1 MQFNFSADVL
11 FTFQISYFQVKVVR
25 VHPRTTSSLSLI
37 CEYYCWYATG
47 RNREND
53 YISRTKKISIFIWK
67 KVNSS
72 QLCVLFIPVRIR
84 AGCWENARKVCK
96 TTSLRQVTYEVS
108 LSKFWNWKERPCFH
122 QYNRY
127 QESQEKGEKTATMFD
142 NSQKLMPQHNHSKK
156 KKTKQKECNDIFNPN
171 DFFLSGW

>member
-47 RNREND
+47 RNRKND

-72 QLCVLFIPVRIR
+72 QLCVLFIPVRIH

-108 LSKFWNWKERPCFH
+108 LSKFSNLKERPCSH
-122 QYNRY
+122 LITVIKSRKRKVKKPRQC
-127 QESQEKGEKTATMFD
+127 FD
-142 NSQKLMPQHNHSKK
+142 NSQKLMPQHNHSKTKNQTK
-156 KKTKQKECNDIFNPN
+156 KMQWHI
-171 DFFLSGW
+171 

>member
-1 MQFNFSADVL
+1 MRVL
-11 FTFQISYFQVKVVR
+11 
-25 VHPRTTSSLSLI
+25 LLI
-37 CEYYCWYATG
+37 
-47 RNREND
+47 RNRTQQGKWLHFENE
-53 YISRTKKISIFIWK
+53 KISIFIWK

-84 AGCWENARKVCK
+84 AGCWENVRKVCK

-108 LSKFWNWKERPCFH
+108 LSKFWNLKERPCFH

-156 KKTKQKECNDIFNPN
+156 KKLNKKNAMTYLIQTIFFSQDDKIKFQLLDKGNNNQNNDYIF
-171 DFFLSGW
+171 

>member
-1 MQFNFSADVL
+1 MRVL
-11 FTFQISYFQVKVVR
+11 
-25 VHPRTTSSLSLI
+25 LSI
-37 CEYYCWYATG
+37 

-72 QLCVLFIPVRIR
+72 QLCVLFIPVRIH

-108 LSKFWNWKERPCFH
+108 LSKFSNLKERPCSH
-122 QYNRY
+122 LITDIKSRKRKVKKPRQC
-127 QESQEKGEKTATMFD
+127 FD
-142 NSQKLMPQHNHSKK
+142 NSQKLMPQHNHSKTKNQTK
-156 KKTKQKECNDIFNPN
+156 KNAMTHLIQTIFFSQDDKIKFQPLDKGNNNHNNDYTF
-171 DFFLSGW
+171 

>member
-72 QLCVLFIPVRIR
+72 QLCVLFIPVRIH

-108 LSKFWNWKERPCFH
+108 LSKFSNLKERPCSH
-122 QYNRY
+122 LITDIKSRKRKVKKPRQC
-127 QESQEKGEKTATMFD
+127 FD
-142 NSQKLMPQHNHSKK
+142 NSQKLMPQHNHSKTKNQTK
-156 KKTKQKECNDIFNPN
+156 KCNDTFNPN